1 LESRPMAQ
9 SFDPIA
15 HARHMAKLERAKAA
29 EFRAGLVQHCPLGSP
44 YVEFYAQAC
53 DRNADSLEAKAAVL
67 ELAQRVA
74 A

>member
-1 LESRPMAQ
+1 MDATNTA
-9 SFDPIA
+9 FDPIA

-29 EFRAGLVQHCPLGSP
+29 EFRAGLVQHAGD
-44 YVEFYAQAC
+44 YAEFYAQAC